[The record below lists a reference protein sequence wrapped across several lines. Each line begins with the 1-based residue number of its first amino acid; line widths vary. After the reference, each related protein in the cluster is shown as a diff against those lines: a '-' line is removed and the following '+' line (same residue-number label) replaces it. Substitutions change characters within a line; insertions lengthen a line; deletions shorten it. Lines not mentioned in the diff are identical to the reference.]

1 MEDTIVAISTSLGM
15 GAISIIRVSGPNAI
29 NYVDPIFTG
38 DLLNKESHTISYG
51 FIKEQEEVI
60 DEVLISVMKA
70 PKTFTME
77 DTIEI
82 NCHGGIAPTKK
93 ILELLL
99 KQGCKLA
106 QRGEFTKRAFL
117 NGRIDLTEARA
128 VMDLVNVDSESARK
142 IAMHNLKGK
151 TKDKI
156 NKLRKRLLDILTNI
170 EVNIDYPEYLDIE
183 VVTIDK
189 IKKELISIKEEL
201 NRLIENSKNSKVIT
215 NGIKIA
221 IIGRPNVGKSSILN
235 HFLGM
240 EKAIV
245 TDIPGTT
252 RDIVEGSILLDGL
265 LLHLIDTAGIRD
277 TDDVVEKI
285 GVEKSFE
292 TKDEADLVIL
302 VLNNAEEISNYDKDL
317 IASLADKKSII
328 VINKNDL
335 NAKLDRNEIKNNI
348 VLETNTVTDNGL
360 DILKEKIKELFLFDN
375 NFMEDFNY
383 VSSTEQLTKLEEAKE
398 SIISIEE
405 GLVNNLPIDIIEI
418 DLKNIWMILGEITG
432 EIYTEELLD
441 ALFQDFCVGK

>member
-1 MEDTIVAISTSLGM
+1 MSA
-15 GAISIIRVSGPNAI
+15 PNPAFL
-29 NYVDPIFTG
+29 PR
-38 DLLNKESHTISYG
+38 
-51 FIKEQEEVI
+51 
-60 DEVLISVMKA
+60 
-70 PKTFTME
+70 
-77 DTIEI
+77 
-82 NCHGGIAPTKK
+82 
-93 ILELLL
+93 
-99 KQGCKLA
+99 